1 MSVHPTQISWQPTAV
16 MFMTS
21 EHSGGGDIHRSLAL
35 MWDLAEKPTR
45 GPKPMLTLDW
55 IVTAAIEIADAEGLE
70 ALSMRRVADALGV
83 GTMSLYRYVPG
94 KAELLDLMLDRI
106 SGPDPS
112 VDSLGDDW
120 RSAMEALGRDMWRLY
135 TRHPWLPFVDQ
146 SRPLLGPNSLDG
158 FELALRG
165 LTDSGLTSQQ
175 QVNAISVLEAFVS
188 SAARLHNNA
197 VTAEQRTGMSAE
209 EFWRAQ
215 TPVLEKAM
223 SSGRYPL
230 VAALDDDAFAATAE
244 EFFEFGLQR
253 LLDGLEALVNRR
265 RGHLD

>member
-1 MSVHPTQISWQPTAV
+1 

-197 VTAEQRTGMSAE
+197 VTAEQRTGVSAE